1 MGLKITQNSLR
12 SSACFL
18 VRFWV
23 DFGAQNGAQMDAKS
37 LPTRSWKQLGVGGC
51 FRSRFRPISGR
62 FLTPRTLET
71 HAPMQAAARFPEN
84 LLFRLRTEKGPQ
96 NEPKNDPKTGPRGL
110 QMDQNGVP
118 NRCWN
123 LD

>member
-1 MGLKITQNSLR
+1 MGLKISQNSLQNFAR
-12 SSACFL
+12 FL
-18 VRFWV
+18 VRFWAT
-23 DFGAQNGAQMDAKS
+23 FGAQNGARNAPKSFPRASQDA
-37 LPTRSWKQLGVGGC
+37 LGVGSC

-118 NRCWN
+118 NRC
-123 LD
+123 